1 MRVSK
6 VNFFHWGGGCVS
18 VFSESNSPKVIQV
31 IEVVTPFF
39 KGISD
44 QFLVTL

>member
-6 VNFFHWGGGCVS
+6 VNFFHGGGGCVS

-31 IEVVTPFF
+31 FEVVALFLSDM
-39 KGISD
+39 IS
-44 QFLVTL
+44 FNF